1 MKISQQKREKISEQ
15 ILVVLYSKS
24 PQPLFTSHIAREIAR
39 DEEFIK
45 NILLKLKDKNILT
58 EIKKNSRGK
67 QYKRRSRWKLTEQAY
82 NIYKDHQKINR
93 S

>member
-1 MKISQQKREKISEQ
+1 MESLITAGCITDWGSFFLHEIKITIN
-15 ILVVLYSKS
+15 L
-24 PQPLFTSHIAREIAR
+24 

-58 EIKKNSRGK
+58 EIKKNSKGK